1 MHCKSLGV
9 FHFRHVLLLGFTEIT
24 ATVKRATEK
33 RATENWATGKLGN
46 EKGVVG
52 KNGNICVTAE
62 KTATGK
68 LGNGKKG
75 NQRIA
80 YWMNE

>member
-1 MHCKSLGV
+1 MTGYCQWDDLKSHL
-9 FHFRHVLLLGFTEIT
+9 
-24 ATVKRATEK
+24 RAY
-33 RATENWATGKLGN
+33 RISSGPNAWYG
-46 EKGVVG
+46 
-52 KNGNICVTAE
+52 

-75 NQRIA
+75 NQIIA